1 MNEPKLTT
9 DLKTKKIFI
18 LLPDGVG
25 LRNFAFTSFVE
36 IGEKMGWNV
45 VFWNQTPF
53 NLTELGYKEI
63 KLEGKPRA
71 YTDLLKRAKI
81 SAELDYF
88 SKKFDDQ
95 VYQSYK
101 FPSSN
106 KSIKSKIKNAI
117 VTQLTK
123 TYRGEKG
130 LQKLR
135 EKLKASER
143 KSVFYKHCKD
153 VLESEKPDLVFC
165 TNQRP
170 VNAIAPLTAAQ
181 DVGIPTSTFIFSWDN
196 LPKATM
202 VVEPDFYFVWSG
214 YMKEELIN
222 YYPFINSDSIFIT
235 GSPQFEPHFNLK
247 LRKPR
252 EEFFGEN
259 NLDLN
264 KEYICFS
271 GDDITSSPDDP
282 HYLQNVAE
290 AIESL
295 NKDGETKLGILF
307 RRCPVDFSDRYDNV
321 LEKHK
326 HLIIPVAPK
335 WKQVGENWNSIL
347 PTQEDIGL
355 QVNTILHT
363 KAVINLGSS
372 MVFDFAVF
380 GKPCLFLHYNVEHKK
395 DESWSIEKVYNFV
408 HLRSMPNR
416 NEVIWL
422 KSKEEIGT
430 KLETALE
437 NSHKTVQK
445 AKVWFNKINIA
456 PAETASQRIWDVID
470 KTAEKCS

>member
-1 MNEPKLTT
+1 
-9 DLKTKKIFI
+9 LKSKKIFI

-36 IGEKMGWNV
+36 IGQKMGWEV

-53 NLTELGYKEI
+53 DLTELGYQEL
-63 KLEGKPRA
+63 KLEVKPRA

-81 SAELDYF
+81 SAELDNF
-88 SKKFDDQ
+88 EEKFDDQ

-123 TYRGEKG
+123 AYKGEKG

-143 KSVFYKHCKD
+143 KSVFYKNCKV
-153 VLESEKPDLVFC
+153 VLEKEKPNLVFC

-181 DVGIPTSTFIFSWDN
+181 DLGIPTSTFIFSWDN

-202 VVEPDFYFVWSG
+202 IVEPDFYFVWSE

-222 YYPFINSDSIFIT
+222 YYPFIDSDNIIIT

-247 LRKPR
+247 LRKTR
-252 EEFFGEN
+252 KEFFEEN

-264 KEYICFS
+264 KVYICFS
-271 GDDITSSPDDP
+271 GDDKTTSPDDA
-282 HYLQNVAE
+282 HYLRDVAE

-295 NKDGETKLGILF
+295 NKTGETKLGILF
-307 RRCPVDFSDRYDNV
+307 RRCPVDFSDRYDTV

-326 HLIIPVAPK
+326 HLIVPVAPK
-335 WKQVGENWNSIL
+335 WEQVGGNWNSVL
-347 PTQEDIGL
+347 PTQEDLGL

-380 GKPCLFLHYNVEHKK
+380 DKPCLYLKYNVERKV
-395 DESWSIEKVYNFV
+395 DESWNPEKVYDFV
-408 HLRSMPNR
+408 HFRSMPTG

-422 KSKEEIGT
+422 SSKEEIGLN
-430 KLETALE
+430 LETAIE
-437 NSHKTVQK
+437 NSHKTVEE
-445 AKVWFNKINIA
+445 AKYWFEKINIS
-456 PAETASQRIWDVID
+456 PAENASERIWEAID
-470 KTAEKCS
+470 KITEKCT